1 MLLIYINSVLV
12 RRKDMQN
19 KLSIGEMAKL
29 RGVTVDTLRH
39 YDKIGLLKPYH
50 IDPETGYR
58 YYSIFQYE
66 VLGTIKELRSIGFSL
81 VEIKQFLTDRNVK
94 KSIQSL
100 QKSMANIQEEIKK
113 LQDIHN
119 ILMTRL
125 YNIEHFT
132 NSYRNSDIVIKQF
145 EEREYIQLARSVSW
159 ADTENLCFGYL
170 ELENKIGGII
180 PALASNK
187 FGDFIKKEYFDE
199 IRQSSDVSANLSDY
213 QSQLFILVQ
222 EEESELPT
230 LKIEKGLFLCSYYG
244 GLTREK
250 MLTQLKKLL
259 HYCDTH
265 DYIITGDAF
274 RIMQVD
280 VSLTDQYDEAYYEI
294 QIPIQEKVTSKQPS
308 K

>member
-1 MLLIYINSVLV
+1 
-12 RRKDMQN
+12 MQN

-39 YDKIGLLKPYH
+39 YDKIGLLKPFH

-58 YYSIFQYE
+58 YYSISQYE

-81 VEIKQFLTDRNVK
+81 EEIKQFLTDRNVK
-94 KSIQSL
+94 KSVQSL

-159 ADTENLCFGYL
+159 TDTENLYFGYL

-199 IRQSSDVSANLSDY
+199 IRQSSEFSANLSDY

-222 EEESELPT
+222 DEEAEQPT
-230 LKIEKGLFLCSYYG
+230 QKIEKGLFLCSYYG

-250 MLTQLKKLL
+250 MLTQLNKLL

-294 QIPIQEKVTSKQPS
+294 QIPIKEKVTSKQSS

>member
-1 MLLIYINSVLV
+1 MLLIYINLVLV
-12 RRKDMQN
+12 RRKAMQN

-39 YDKIGLLKPYH
+39 YDKIGLLKPFH

-58 YYSIFQYE
+58 YYSISQYE
-66 VLGTIKELRSIGFSL
+66 VLGTIKELKSIGFSL
-81 VEIKQFLTDRNVK
+81 EEIKQFLTDRNVK
-94 KSIQSL
+94 KSVQSL
-100 QKSMANIQEEIKK
+100 QKSMVNIQEEIKK
-113 LQDIHN
+113 LQGIHN

-132 NSYRNSDIVIKQF
+132 NSYSNSDIVIKQF

-159 ADTENLCFGYL
+159 TDTENLYFGYL
-170 ELENKIGGII
+170 ELENKIGGLI

-199 IRQSSDVSANLSDY
+199 IRQSSDFSANLSDY
-213 QSQLFILVQ
+213 QFQSFILVQ
-222 EEESELPT
+222 GEESEQPT
-230 LKIEKGLFLCSYYG
+230 QKIENGLFLCSYYG

-250 MLTQLKKLL
+250 MLIQLKKLL

-294 QIPIQEKVTSKQPS
+294 QIPIQEK
-308 K
+308 

>member
-1 MLLIYINSVLV
+1 
-12 RRKDMQN
+12 MQN

-29 RGVTVDTLRH
+29 RSVTVDTLRH

-58 YYSIFQYE
+58 YYSISQYE
-66 VLGTIKELRSIGFSL
+66 VLGTIKELRRIGFSL
-81 VEIKQFLTDRNVK
+81 GEIKQFLTNRNVK
-94 KSIQSL
+94 KSVQSL

-125 YNIEHFT
+125 YNIENFT
-132 NSYRNSDIVIKQF
+132 DSYRNSDIVIKQF
-145 EEREYIQLARSVSW
+145 EEREYIQLTRSVSW
-159 ADTENLCFGYL
+159 EDTESLYLGFL
-170 ELENKIGGII
+170 ELENRIGGTI

-187 FGDFIKKEYFDE
+187 FGDFINKEYFDK
-199 IRQSSDVSANLSDY
+199 IRQSSDFSGNLGAY

-222 EEESELPT
+222 DGESEQPT
-230 LKIEKGLFLCSYYG
+230 QKIEKGQFLCSYYG

-250 MLTQLKKLL
+250 MLSQLKKLL
-259 HYCDTH
+259 HHCDTH
-265 DYIITGDAF
+265 GYVITGDAF

-280 VSLTDQYDEAYYEI
+280 ISLTDQYDEAFYEI
-294 QIPIQEKVTSKQPS
+294 QIPIQDKVN
-308 K
+308 

>member
-1 MLLIYINSVLV
+1 
-12 RRKDMQN
+12 MQN
-19 KLSIGEMAKL
+19 MLSIGEMAKL
-29 RGVTVDTLRH
+29 RSVTVDTLRH
-39 YDKIGLLKPYH
+39 YDKIGLLKPYQ

-58 YYSIFQYE
+58 YYSISQYE
-66 VLGTIKELRSIGFSL
+66 VLGTIKELRRIGFSL
-81 VEIKQFLTDRNVK
+81 VEIKQFLTNRNVK
-94 KSIQSL
+94 KSVQSL

-145 EEREYIQLARSVSW
+145 EEREYIQLVRSVSW
-159 ADTENLCFGYL
+159 GDTEDLHYGFL
-170 ELENKIGGII
+170 ELENRVGGII

-187 FGDFIKKEYFDE
+187 FGDFIKKEYFDK
-199 IRQSSDVSANLSDY
+199 IRQSSDFSGNLSAY
-213 QSQLFILVQ
+213 QSQLFILV
-222 EEESELPT
+222 EDEESEQPT
-230 LKIEKGLFLCSYYG
+230 QKIEKGQFLCSYYG

-265 DYIITGDAF
+265 GYVIIGDAF

-294 QIPIQEKVTSKQPS
+294 QIPIQDKVN
-308 K
+308 